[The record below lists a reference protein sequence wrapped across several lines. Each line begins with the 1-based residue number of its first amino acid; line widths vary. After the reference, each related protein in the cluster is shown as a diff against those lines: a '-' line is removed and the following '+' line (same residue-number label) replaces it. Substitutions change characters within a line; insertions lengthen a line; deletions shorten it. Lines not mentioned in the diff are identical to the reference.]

1 MISVVV
7 PVDIKLLV
15 LFLFIEIGFHTVA
28 QAELLLV
35 TILLP
40 QSLKCGDYK
49 IMLPHQADINLKH
62 VDLSIGHYFFI
73 SLCVFSAHAHTY
85 SNVCRSM

>member
-1 MISVVV
+1 MISVAV
-7 PVDIKLLV
+7 PVDIKLLF

-28 QAELLLV
+28 QAVLLLMTV
-35 TILLP
+35 LLP
-40 QSLKCGDYK
+40 QFLKCRDYK

-62 VDLSIGHYFFI
+62 TDLSTGHYFSI
-73 SLCVFSAHAHTY
+73 SLCVLSAHAHVY

>member
-1 MISVVV
+1 MISVVL

-15 LFLFIEIGFHTVA
+15 LFLFIETGFHTVA
-28 QAELLLV
+28 QAELLLM

-40 QSLKCGDYK
+40 QSLQCWDYK
-49 IMLPHQADINLKH
+49 IMLPHQADKNLKH
-62 VDLSIGHYFFI
+62 AVLSTRHYFSI
-73 SLCVFSAHAHTY
+73 SLCVLSAHAHVY

>member
-28 QAELLLV
+28 QAALLLM
-35 TILLP
+35 TILLL
-40 QSLKCGDYK
+40 QSLEYWDYK

-62 VDLSIGHYFFI
+62 ADLSPEHCFSI
-73 SLCVFSAHAHTY
+73 SLCVFPAHVY
-85 SNVCRSM
+85 SNVCRSR